1 MNITFREA
9 VAEVE
14 LGLVSGD
21 QLPDIATSGLLEG
34 YDSDAL
40 ANLAGQFGEPYDP
53 VEIDRLWSRA
63 MQELALPS
71 DQPLAAA
78 RILVRA
84 YARLVVSGEL
94 PPQLGASKIAGLHRL
109 TGHPGCDAKAL
120 GDCLDAANVIHLFTA
135 DNGRGHFN
143 KTEHVRLDTA
153 IVEECRRLAALP
165 VS

>member
-9 VAEVE
+9 AAEVE

-21 QLPDIATSGLLEG
+21 QLPDIATSSLLEG

-71 DQPLAAA
+71 QQPLAAA

-84 YARLVVSGEL
+84 YARLVVSG
-94 PPQLGASKIAGLHRL
+94 S
-109 TGHPGCDAKAL
+109 
-120 GDCLDAANVIHLFTA
+120 
-135 DNGRGHFN
+135 
-143 KTEHVRLDTA
+143 
-153 IVEECRRLAALP
+153 CRRNSAPARSPGSTALP
-165 VS
+165 VILAAMRTL